1 MRVRGILAFAAAF
14 VLAAVALGQRPVT
27 EPIFIPASDVKFTDL
42 DPVGAPGVKIAD
54 VWGDHTKGAYG
65 AFLKFPSGFVSPLHT
80 HTTQIKIVVVSGT
93 YVQTPVGQAEHRMP
107 PGSYAMQPGGSYT
120 HVSACDKA
128 TGECMLFIESPGKF
142 DLIPAE
148 APKK

>member
-1 MRVRGILAFAAAF
+1 MRVRGSLAFAGAF
-14 VLAAVALGQRPVT
+14 VLASVALGQRPVT
-27 EPIFIPASDVKFTDL
+27 EPIFIPAADVKWVEL
-42 DPVGAPGVKIAD
+42 DPTGAPGVKIGD

-65 AFLKFPSGFVSPLHT
+65 AFLKFPAGFVSPLHT

-93 YVQTPVGQAEHRMP
+93 YVQTPVGQAAQRMG
-107 PGSYAMQPGGSYT
+107 PGSYAMQPGGTYT

-128 TGECMLFIESPGKF
+128 SGDCMLFIESPAKF